1 MKDNFDNKTFDKGF
15 QSLNCFSMNV
25 VKNKNAPF
33 NNFQPIVLLQWPCC
47 LCSMFMVLMCLNFA
61 TRCSILST
69 IINLIHI
76 GYNKWYYT
84 YILKYAIWN
93 TYIFSLCPNFQS
105 VYLFA
110 MYNSFMQ
117 ILTSVFMTTIKILHK
132 CTFFSLI
139 KILHTQNCACMYV
152 LCCKS
157 VHRKESFYSICKQ
170 SQWIFIK
177 FCDGLLMEHC

>member
-84 YILKYAIWN
+84 YILKYVCNLKYVHTFFHCVPISKV
-93 TYIFSLCPNFQS
+93 YICNVQLSTSITL
-105 VYLFA
+105 
-110 MYNSFMQ
+110 MQ
-117 ILTSVFMTTIKILHK
+117 ILTSLWP
-132 CTFFSLI
+132 
-139 KILHTQNCACMYV
+139 Q
-152 LCCKS
+152 
-157 VHRKESFYSICKQ
+157 
-170 SQWIFIK
+170 
-177 FCDGLLMEHC
+177 